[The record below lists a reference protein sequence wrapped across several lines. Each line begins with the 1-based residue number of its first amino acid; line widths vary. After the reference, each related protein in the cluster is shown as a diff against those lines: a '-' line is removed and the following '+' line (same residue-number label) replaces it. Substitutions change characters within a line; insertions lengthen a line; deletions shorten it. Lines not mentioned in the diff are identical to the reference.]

1 MLLSPRRALVK
12 VCATLMMTFVLMTI
26 GVVDGPPSEAARRER
41 YSFNRLEKCM
51 LKKINKRRAR
61 NGHRRLDWDRQLGY
75 VARRHSRA
83 MARNR
88 TIFHD
93 HNLGQEITRWRR
105 LGQNVGMG
113 GRCRSLFKAFWRS
126 SSHRSNILGSWRF
139 VGVGAE
145 RRRGRIYVHHVFE
158 ARRNPGNIYSRP

>member
-1 MLLSPRRALVK
+1 
-12 VCATLMMTFVLMTI
+12 MTI
-26 GVVDGPPSEAARRER
+26 GLLDGPASEAAKRER

-51 LKKINKRRAR
+51 IKKINKRRAR
-61 NGHRRLDWDRQLGY
+61 HGRRALSWDRQLGY

-93 HNLGQEITRWRR
+93 HNLGNEITRWRR

-113 GRCRSLFKAFWRS
+113 RKCRSLFKAFWRS
-126 SSHRSNILGSWRF
+126 SPHRGNILGSWRF

-145 RRRGRIYVHHVFE
+145 RRGGRIYVHHVFE